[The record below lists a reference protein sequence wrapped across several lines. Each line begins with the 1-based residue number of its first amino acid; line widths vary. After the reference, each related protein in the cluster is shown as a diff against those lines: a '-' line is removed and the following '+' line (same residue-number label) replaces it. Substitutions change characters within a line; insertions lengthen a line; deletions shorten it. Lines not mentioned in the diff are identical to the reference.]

1 MKSKLKLEMK
11 KKPFVISIIIYLI
24 SLALVP
30 AGIPGAF
37 TGFAFASAMI
47 TNGEKHAAIW
57 VLILIIVLITFT
69 LLAQKRNI
77 GYIYLVRG
85 ILLFTLIPNAIFIM
99 FPSIIIGI
107 FLCAI
112 NLALLIMTFMKDDEY
127 VIVNNLTQEETEKIE
142 KEYRRERKHEIVGNI
157 LGFTV
162 VPIALFVVFMA
173 TSAPISGNNFEELK
187 NIYRQDLPS
196 EMASEELSKEI
207 IDSIENYSYI
217 YLYLESG
224 WYVDSDLASKMLVP
238 QSDTDDYWIINDNP
252 DLIYHLYYDDW
263 DGVADEYIHIKNGY
277 KYVDPETAKVS
288 KICFANNFD
297 NGYRKEDAVVIDLTE
312 KEIEEIREFIMNN
325 NYDESKTQYYDKE
338 YYKGEKSLDIL
349 WYFEGEDALYYEYG
363 EIIRTTD
370 GKYHLRAT
378 PSYYTVYVLSDRICE
393 RLDAVWQ

>member
-1 MKSKLKLEMK
+1 MKPKLKLEMK
-11 KKPFVISIIIYLI
+11 KKAFVISIIVYLI

-77 GYIYLVRG
+77 SYIYLVRG

-173 TSAPISGNNFEELK
+173 TSAPISDNNFEELK
-187 NIYRQDLPS
+187 NSYRQNLPS
-196 EMASEELSKEI
+196 EMATEEQCNEFLDN
-207 IDSIENYSYI
+207 IDNYENYYSSSYTGTG
-217 YLYLESG
+217 S
-224 WYVDSDLASKMLVP
+224 WSVDTELIGKMLK
-238 QSDTDDYWIINDNP
+238 SNSNSDDYWMIGDDID
-252 DLIYHLYYDDW
+252 IVYHLFYDDW
-263 DGVADEYIHIKNGY
+263 DNVADDHILIRSDY
-277 KYVDPETAKVS
+277 KFPDPSTAKVT
-288 KICFANNFD
+288 KILFSD
-297 NGYRKEDAVVIDLTE
+297 NKNREIELTE
-312 KEIEEIREFIMNN
+312 KEMEEIYGFIIGN
-325 NYDESKTQYYDKE
+325 NYDESKAQYYDKE
-338 YYKGEKSLDIL
+338 YFEDSTTFEIL
-349 WYFEGEDALYYEYG
+349 WYFEDEKALRYKYG
-363 EIIRTTD
+363 DITKTTD
-370 GKYHLRAT
+370 GKYHLRSASADYI
-378 PSYYTVYVLSDRICE
+378 SYTLSGEICE
-393 RLDAVWQ
+393 KLDKVW